1 MKMMP
6 PLGYQTRS
14 QDGTAEGGISTAQ
27 TAGVTQLVLTA
38 QLMSNASVAL
48 IASALM
54 IEQVTYWLDYDADEL
69 VTEST
74 PAEHY

>member
-1 MKMMP
+1 
-6 PLGYQTRS
+6 
-14 QDGTAEGGISTAQ
+14 
-27 TAGVTQLVLTA
+27 
-38 QLMSNASVAL
+38 MSNASVAL

-74 PAEHY
+74 QQSTIKILKAGELFQLAKD